1 MVKKCILLILLAL
14 FHCLCGTAQ
23 NLNGFWKGSLTMKGG
38 CFPEN
43 NIELQITIS
52 DEVVIGT
59 SYQYLDVNNYIRKDL
74 TGFYNKETNTLSLQE
89 GDVTAYQIP
98 TTCVICVK
106 KYELTYSKT
115 NTTEVLQGEW
125 SGRVLGTGALC
136 MPGTIVLSR
145 IKESIFT
152 PPPEIKADTGIIRL
166 DFYDNGDI
174 DGDSITVLVN
184 KQVVVAHQRLS
195 AKPITVYVK
204 VDSGNP
210 FQQIEMI
217 AENLGSIP
225 PNTALLIVTAGKKK
239 FRLFLSSTENN
250 RAIMRF
256 VYSQTNV
263 DDESRK

>member
-1 MVKKCILLILLAL
+1 VKKCILIIFLAL
-14 FHCLCGTAQ
+14 LQCLCGKAQ

-74 TGFYNKETNTLSLQE
+74 TGFYNKETNSLSLQE

-106 KYELTYSKT
+106 KYELAYSKT
-115 NTTEVLQGEW
+115 NNTEVLQGEW
-125 SGRVLGTGALC
+125 SGTVLGTGALC
-136 MPGTIVLSR
+136 MPGTIILSR
-145 IKESIFT
+145 TNEPIFA
-152 PPPEIKADTGIIRL
+152 PPSEIKADTGTIRL
-166 DFYDNGDI
+166 DFYDNGEI

-184 KQVVVAHQRLS
+184 KQVVVSHQRLS

-204 VDSGNP
+204 VDPPNP

-225 PNTALLIVTAGKKK
+225 PNTALLMITAGKKK
-239 FRLFLSSTENN
+239 FRLFLSSTQNN

-256 VYSQTNV
+256 VYSRDYT
-263 DDESRK
+263 DDESHK